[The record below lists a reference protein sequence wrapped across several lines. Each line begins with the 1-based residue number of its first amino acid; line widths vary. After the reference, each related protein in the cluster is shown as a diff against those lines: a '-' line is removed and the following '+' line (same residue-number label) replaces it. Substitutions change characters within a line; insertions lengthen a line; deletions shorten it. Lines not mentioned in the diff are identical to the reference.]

1 MPAGIEPRA
10 HQRRTRT
17 PRIVDGSLTSP
28 REVGRRFT
36 VPGSGGRR
44 RERFL
49 LRFVLMARGQESL
62 ELRPAAR
69 LRPIRDIKFPINIR
83 KMELHRLF
91 GHPEHALQL
100 RVRVT
105 LGDELEDLQLPPRQ
119 VMAAGCSSADEAG
132 SEKSQLPFVEM

>member
-49 LRFVLMARGQESL
+49 LHFVLMARGQESL

-91 GHPEHALQL
+91 GHPEHARQL

-105 LGDELEDLQLPPRQ
+105 SATRWRISSSLR
-119 VMAAGCSSADEAG
+119 VRSWAAGCSSADEAG
-132 SEKSQLPFVEM
+132 SEKSRLPFVEM